1 LNAGLDLLG
10 WAIDIREQLQFG
22 LDLED
27 MRSEVSRFNRACEVH
42 KARRRRLAA

>member
-27 MRSEVSRFNRACEVH
+27 MKAEVAAFNRACELH
-42 KARRRRLAA
+42 KGRRRRMAA